1 MNKVFLNTVMLNSTA
16 LDLVGNLTRKKE
28 GGGSGEG
35 GDTEIPSGYE
45 EFITADDM
53 VFSASRGAF
62 YVKL

>member
-1 MNKVFLNTVMLNSTA
+1 MLNSA
-16 LDLVGNLTRKKE
+16 SLNLVVNSTRKRDS
-28 GGGSGEG
+28 GGEG

-45 EFITADDM
+45 ELITADDM